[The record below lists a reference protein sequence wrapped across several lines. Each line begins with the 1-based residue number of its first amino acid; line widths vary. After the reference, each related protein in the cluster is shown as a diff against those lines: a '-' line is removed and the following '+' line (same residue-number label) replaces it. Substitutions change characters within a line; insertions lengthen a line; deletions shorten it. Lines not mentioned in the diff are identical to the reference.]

1 MADAKK
7 KKGMVLIIGMGK
19 PKKDDKEMKKAWDVL
34 KASGRDSPVGGGKTK
49 DSFSHGPG
57 PRGFFG
63 SPRASERVDRPREG
77 PPMGTTGPVKPTGDI
92 EWDEE
97 TAGEPEPEF
106 DEDGIQQHALHQ
118 LRGGSPPPKEKPP
131 EEQAFEHLKDD
142 TIEDEEEEDWTEKTR
157 AALNQF
163 RQQNIHNEP
172 MEGDMD
178 MPMEQFLEENPD
190 KDYTHHPMWN
200 HPSLPPMAAHNMIVS
215 LAAMSAQKAGKL
227 DQWRQF
233 VN

>member
-1 MADAKK
+1 MADAK

-19 PKKDDKEMKKAWDVL
+19 PKKEDKEMKKAWDVL
-34 KASGRDSPVGGGKTK
+34 KASGRDSPVGRGGTK

-57 PRGFFG
+57 PRGFPG
-63 SPRASERVDRPREG
+63 SPRASERVDRPKEG
-77 PPMGTTGPVKPTGDI
+77 PPMATTGPVEPTDDI
-92 EWDEE
+92 EWDEG
-97 TAGEPEPEF
+97 TAGAPEQGI
-106 DEDGIQQHALHQ
+106 DEGEEHELQHALTQ
-118 LRGGSPPPKEKPP
+118 LKEGAVEEEPP

-142 TIEDEEEEDWTEKTR
+142 TAFNRRKY
-157 AALNQF
+157 
-163 RQQNIHNEP
+163 
-172 MEGDMD
+172 GDMD

-227 DQWRQF
+227 DQWRKF